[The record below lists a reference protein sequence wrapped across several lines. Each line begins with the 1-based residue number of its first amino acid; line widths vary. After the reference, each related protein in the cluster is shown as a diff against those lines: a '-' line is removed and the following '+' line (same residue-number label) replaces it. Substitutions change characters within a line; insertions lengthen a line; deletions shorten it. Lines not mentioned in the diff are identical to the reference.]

1 MSIFA
6 SSKQTKNDYFI
17 HFKDIIM
24 MKTTHVIALF
34 GAMVTVSAMTAFGT
48 YKLMEPK
55 NAMALYDDCQYEQ
68 DSNLQRVNFAPA
80 VSRGSVTDNDF
91 TVAAESTVN
100 AVVGVKNT
108 QMVQQQY
115 QQMDPF
121 FDFFF
126 GNRGQQQQP
135 RAREGF
141 GSGVIISSD
150 GYIVTNNHVID
161 GADQLTVTLNDNT
174 EYEATLVGTDPTTDI
189 ALLKIEAKDLHYLTF
204 GNSDDLKIGQ
214 WVLAVGNP
222 FMLSSTVTAGIVSA
236 KGRRLSDQNRQS
248 QMGRGSHLNIENFIQ
263 TDAAVNPGNSGGAL
277 VNTAG
282 ELVGINTAIYSQTGS
297 YAGYS
302 FAVPSSIASK
312 VVADLRQY
320 GQVQKAVLGIQVQ
333 DVNEILA
340 EQKGLKVKDGVYV
353 AELVDGGA
361 AIEAG
366 IKQGDV
372 LVAIGKNQIKNFP
385 ALQAELALHT
395 PGEKVE
401 VTVNRDGKEKTYT
414 VTLKNAQGSTEKIT
428 KKGMDM
434 LGVTLQ
440 NLSAQELQKYGVRK
454 GVLVKDVKQGG
465 SFARAGVHEKFLI
478 VKINDV
484 VVNSDKEV
492 EKVFE
497 QLTTN
502 RDADQE
508 PVMFIVGIYPNGR
521 TAYYAVDLS
530 K

>member
-1 MSIFA
+1 MTTKQIFG
-6 SSKQTKNDYFI
+6 
-17 HFKDIIM
+17 
-24 MKTTHVIALF
+24 LF
-34 GAMVTVSAMTAFGT
+34 GAMVVVSGLTAIGT
-48 YKLMEPK
+48 YRMMEPRT
-55 NAMALYDDCQYEQ
+55 LQELTSDY
-68 DSNLQRVNFAPA
+68 NLVEDTNLHRVEFAPA
-80 VSRGSVTDNDF
+80 VSRASVTDNDF
-91 TVAAESTVN
+91 TDAAERTVN

-126 GNRGQQQQP
+126 GNRSYGQQQQP

-141 GSGVIISSD
+141 GSGVIISPD

-174 EYEATLVGTDPTTDI
+174 EYEATLIGTDPTTDI
-189 ALLKIEAKDLHYLTF
+189 ALLKIEAKDLHYLSF
-204 GNSDDLKIGQ
+204 GNSDDLKVGQ

-236 KGRRLSDQNRQS
+236 KGRRLSDPSQQS
-248 QMGRGSHLNIENFIQ
+248 RMGRNNSHMNIENFIQ

-302 FAVPSSIASK
+302 FAVPSSIANK

-320 GQVQKAVLGIQVQ
+320 GQVQKAVLGIQVR
-333 DVNEILA
+333 DVNEVFA
-340 EQKGLKVKDGVYV
+340 EQKNLKVKEGVYV

-361 AIEAG
+361 AEEAG
-366 IKQGDV
+366 IKEGDV
-372 LVAIGKNQIKNFP
+372 LIAIGKSQIKNFP
-385 ALQAELALHT
+385 ALQAELALHA
-395 PGEKVE
+395 PGEKIS
-401 VTVNRDGKEKTYT
+401 VTVNRDGKEKTFT
-414 VTLKNAQGSTEKIT
+414 VTLKNAQGNTEKIA
-428 KKGMDM
+428 KKGVDA

-465 SFARAGVHEKFLI
+465 AFARAGVHEKFVI

-492 EKVFE
+492 EKVFD

-508 PVMFIVGIYPNGR
+508 PVMFIIGVYPNGK

>member
-1 MSIFA
+1 
-6 SSKQTKNDYFI
+6 
-17 HFKDIIM
+17 
-24 MKTTHVIALF
+24 MKTKQIFGLF
-34 GAMVTVSAMTAFGT
+34 GAMVVVSGLTAVGT
-48 YKLMEPK
+48 YSLMEK
-55 NAMALYDDCQYEQ
+55 NT
-68 DSNLQRVNFAPA
+68 LQKFSDNYVEASDPNHHLVQFSPA
-80 VSRGSVTDNDF
+80 VSRASVTDNDF
-91 TVAAESTVN
+91 TEAAERTVN

-126 GNRGQQQQP
+126 GNRGLGQSQQP
-135 RAREGF
+135 RPREGF
-141 GSGVIISSD
+141 GSGVIISPD

-189 ALLKIEAKDLHYLTF
+189 ALIKIDGKDLHYLSF
-204 GNSDDLKIGQ
+204 GNSEDLKIGQ

-236 KGRRLSDQNRQS
+236 KGRRLSDSNRQM
-248 QMGRGSHLNIENFIQ
+248 QMNGKSHMNIENFIQ

-333 DVNEILA
+333 DVNEAFA
-340 EQKGLKVKDGVYV
+340 ESKGLKVKEGVYV
-353 AELVDGGA
+353 AEVVEGGA
-361 AIEAG
+361 AESAG
-366 IKQGDV
+366 IKSGDI
-372 LVAIGKNQIKNFP
+372 LVKIGKAQIKNFP

-401 VTVNRDGKEKTYT
+401 VTVDRDGKTKTFT
-414 VTLKNAQGSTEKIT
+414 VTLKNAQGNTEKIA
-428 KKGMDM
+428 KKGIDA

-465 SFARAGVHEKFLI
+465 SFARAGIHEKFLI

-502 RDADQE
+502 RDVDQD
-508 PVMFIVGIYPNGR
+508 PVMFIVGVYPNGR